1 MDFGII
7 FKVLGLLLL
16 IESAF
21 LVPFLGVS
29 IYYGEHDIMAFAIS
43 IVITGIIGFIAFALF
58 KPKKME
64 RITYKE
70 GFMIV
75 GLGWIVV
82 SAFGALPFMFSGAC
96 DSFIDA
102 YFETVSGFT
111 TTGASIFREVESLP
125 HGILLWRSFTHWLG
139 GMGILVFTL
148 ALLPAMGIS
157 TIQIFKAESPG
168 PSPDKLSPKLKQT
181 AKLLYGVYIII
192 TIAMIITLLIAG
204 MPLFDTIANAF
215 ATVGTG
221 GFATR
226 NLSIGAYQN
235 PAYDWIIAIFMLICA
250 VNFSL
255 HYEILHGKFKALI
268 KDSEFRFYAGIV
280 LASIILI
287 TININPIFNHDLLES
302 IRQSTFQ
309 VASVVSTT
317 GFATVDYNTWPDFS
331 KMILFLLMFFGGC
344 AGSTG
349 GGIKH
354 IRILVILKMI
364 RREFYKLIHPNAI
377 ITIRIGGKAVS
388 EELIQNIVGLVM
400 LYLIIFIVVS
410 LLLLTQGLDMVSS
423 VSAAAAT
430 LGNIGPG
437 FGIVG
442 PAGNYADL
450 TTFSKILLIACMLI
464 GRLEIYTL
472 TVLLVPAF
480 WKH

>member
-1 MDFGII
+1 MDFGIT
-7 FKVLGLLLL
+7 FKVISLLLL
-16 IESAF
+16 IESA
-21 LVPFLGVS
+21 LMIPFWGVS
-29 IYYGEHDIMAFAIS
+29 IYYGEHDIAAFAIS
-43 IVITGIIGFIAFALF
+43 IAITGAVGLLTYAFF
-58 KPKKME
+58 KRKRME
-64 RITYKE
+64 TVSYKE

-75 GLGWIVV
+75 SLGWILT

-111 TTGASIFREVESLP
+111 TTGASIFREVENLP
-125 HGILLWRSFTHWLG
+125 HGILLWRSFTHWIG

-148 ALLPAMGIS
+148 ALLPAMGTS
-157 TIQIFKAESPG
+157 TIQIYKAESPG
-168 PSPDKLSPKLKQT
+168 PSPDKLSPKLGQT
-181 AKLLYGVYIII
+181 AKLLYGVYIIV
-192 TIAMIITLLIAG
+192 TIAMIIALLIAG
-204 MPLFDTIANAF
+204 MPLFDTLANTF

-221 GFATR
+221 GFAIK

-235 PAYDWIIAIFMLICA
+235 PAYDWIIAAFMLICA

-255 HYEILHGKFKALI
+255 YHEVLHGNFKALI
-268 KDSEFRFYAGIV
+268 KDSEFRFYAGVTLTSIV
-280 LASIILI
+280 LI
-287 TININPIFNHDLLES
+287 TININPIFNYDLSES

-309 VASVVSTT
+309 VASVISTT
-317 GFATVDYNTWPDFS
+317 GFATVDFNTWPDFS
-331 KMILFLLMFFGGC
+331 RMILLLLMFFGGC

-354 IRILVILKMI
+354 IRILVSLKMI
-364 RREFYKLIHPNAI
+364 KREFYKLIHPNAI

>member
-1 MDFGII
+1 MDFGIT
-7 FKVLGLLLL
+7 FKVISLLLL
-16 IESAF
+16 IESA
-21 LVPFLGVS
+21 LMIPFWGVS
-29 IYYGEHDIMAFAIS
+29 IYYGEHDIAAFAIS
-43 IVITGIIGFIAFALF
+43 IAITGAVGLLTYAFF
-58 KPKKME
+58 KRKRME
-64 RITYKE
+64 TVSYKE

-75 GLGWIVV
+75 SLGWILT

-111 TTGASIFREVESLP
+111 TTGASIFREVENLP
-125 HGILLWRSFTHWLG
+125 HGILLWRSFTHWIG

-148 ALLPAMGIS
+148 ALLPAMGTS
-157 TIQIFKAESPG
+157 TIQIYKAESPG
-168 PSPDKLSPKLKQT
+168 PSPDKLSPKLGQT
-181 AKLLYGVYIII
+181 AKLLYGVYIIV
-192 TIAMIITLLIAG
+192 TIAMIIALLIAG
-204 MPLFDTIANAF
+204 MPLFDTLANTF

-221 GFATR
+221 GFAIK

-235 PAYDWIIAIFMLICA
+235 PAYDWIIAAFMLICA

-255 HYEILHGKFKALI
+255 YYEVLHGNFKALI
-268 KDSEFRFYAGIV
+268 KDSEFRFYVGVV
-280 LASIILI
+280 LTSIILI
-287 TININPIFNHDLLES
+287 TININPIFSYDLSES

-309 VASVVSTT
+309 VASVISTT
-317 GFATVDYNTWPDFS
+317 GFATVDFNTWPDFS